1 MTIHMINREKLIIE
15 VDNQYLGFKTWNLVL
30 SPINDLLIMGA
41 PVETPLTLVHTE
53 ADEEKTRWVLEA
65 QKCMWSEQ
73 IQLVGSGNPSNIS
86 MMIPE
91 PKVINLDVI
100 VGLDTYANGPY

>member
-53 ADEEKTRWVLEA
+53 ADE
-65 QKCMWSEQ
+65 
-73 IQLVGSGNPSNIS
+73 
-86 MMIPE
+86 
-91 PKVINLDVI
+91 
-100 VGLDTYANGPY
+100 